1 MRFHR
6 VIILKA
12 VASRGGFDT
21 CGLPLENRDKSRK
34 KLNVLFLLN
43 RLLE

>member
-12 VASRGGFDT
+12 VAPRGGFDT
-21 CGLPLENRDKSRK
+21 ALPLENRDKSRK
-34 KLNVLFLLN
+34 KVNALFLLN

>member
-12 VASRGGFDT
+12 VTSRGGFDT
-21 CGLPLENRDKSRK
+21 ALPLENRDKSRK
-34 KLNVLFLLN
+34 KVNALFLLN